1 MFSKYVNQPKLDTLE
16 LNESN
21 VTDYVITKPKTKTKL
36 LPLHG
41 ASMLNIYYVGY
52 KMWIQFNTNPLVIS
66 QKKFTNKI
74 VNVYIVHDLNNWPK
88 SPLRNFALKSC
99 LFDANN
105 SSTK

>member
-16 LNESN
+16 LNEGN

-52 KMWIQFNTNPLVIS
+52 KM
-66 QKKFTNKI
+66 
-74 VNVYIVHDLNNWPK
+74 
-88 SPLRNFALKSC
+88 
-99 LFDANN
+99 
-105 SSTK
+105 